1 MNIPQNLKYT
11 QDDEWVRVEGDIAFV
26 GITDYAQHELGD
38 IVFVDV
44 TCEGE
49 TINAGEAFG
58 SVEAVKTVADLLM
71 PVTGEVLEFNT
82 ALDDASAVNADPY
95 GNGWIIKIKPANM
108 ADIDGLLDAAAYT
121 AKIGA

>member
-1 MNIPQNLKYT
+1 MNIPANLKYT
-11 QDDEWVRVEGDIAFV
+11 QDDEWVRIEGEFAFV

-44 TCEGE
+44 TTEGE
-49 TINAGEAFG
+49 TIAAGEAFG

-71 PVTGEVLEFNT
+71 PVNAEVVEFNT
-82 ALDDASAVNADPY
+82 ALDDASAINADPY
-95 GNGWIIKIKPANM
+95 GNGWIIKIKPGNM
-108 ADIDGLLDAAAYT
+108 ADIDALMDAEAYK

>member
-11 QDDEWVRVEGDIAFV
+11 QDDEWVRLEGDIAYV

-49 TINAGEAFG
+49 TVNAGEPFG
-58 SVEAVKTVADLLM
+58 SVEAVNTVADLLM
-71 PVTGEVLEFNT
+71 PVTGQVLEFNT

-95 GNGWIIKIKPANM
+95 GNGWIIKIKPDNI

>member
-1 MNIPQNLKYT
+1 MRL
-11 QDDEWVRVEGDIAFV
+11 EGDIAYV

-49 TINAGEAFG
+49 TVNAGEPFG

-71 PVTGEVLEFNT
+71 PVTGQVLEFNT

-95 GNGWIIKIKPANM
+95 GNGWIIKIKPDNI